1 MKKNPLTPRFTNA
14 PHFKHF
20 WEQGNGKKLID
31 WTGAEVSLKHFD
43 AFAPLYY
50 QVDQKGDDVVRDLFL
65 KKPFP
70 EAMELVEGYIKNG
83 VSSKDN
89 VPESVKQL
97 FLESQTV
104 PDWVDHKLLKKG
116 AEVCMKSGVDGLIS
130 LRDYSLMGGYDFA
143 YLNKPLIFTS
153 ALKKGAIKRLGQT
166 LEFWVKA
173 TRYDA
178 MNIHAQGYEMAI
190 KVRLIHSYSRIMI
203 EKKAYNWNEEE
214 WGRPI
219 NLWDMTATYCGFSL
233 VFLHGLYLLNQSI
246 TREDELG
253 VMHLWKYIGYLLGIP
268 TAYLPNTL
276 KEAVEQF
283 YLWTSIQDSA
293 DDDSIHLAIAL
304 LEEPVENPILKYRF
318 QRKLLR
324 NAHNGCSALFLD
336 KEVFERLHLHKTKS
350 SFWFPKLVRFMNG
363 IQGFLI
369 RRGIIS
375 EKQQIL
381 KGSKIQEKVMKDYQ
395 RIV

>member
-1 MKKNPLTPRFTNA
+1 MSQTLLQPRFKNA

-20 WEQGNGKKLID
+20 WEKGNGKKLID
-31 WTGAEVSLKHFD
+31 WTNAEVNFNRFD
-43 AFAPLYY
+43 EFAPLFY

-70 EAMELVEGYIKNG
+70 EAMKEIEGYIRNG

-97 FLESQTV
+97 FKECQTV
-104 PDWVDHKLLKKG
+104 PSWVDHKLLKRG
-116 AEVCMKSGVDGLIS
+116 AEVCMKSGVDALIS

-153 ALKKGAIKRLGQT
+153 ALKKGAIKRLGKT

-203 EKKAYNWNEEE
+203 QQKALDWDEEK
-214 WGRPI
+214 WGKPI

-233 VFLHGLYLLNQSI
+233 VFLHGLHLLNRSI
-246 TREDELG
+246 SKEDERG
-253 VMHLWKYIGYLLGIP
+253 VMHLWKYIGYILGIP
-268 TAYLPNTL
+268 SAYLPNTL

-283 YLWTSIQDSA
+283 YPWTSIQDSA
-293 DDDSIHLAIAL
+293 DEDSIHLAIAL
-304 LEEPVENPILKYRF
+304 LEEPIENPILKYRF

-336 KEVFERLHLHKTKS
+336 KNVFERLHLHKTKS

-363 IQGFLI
+363 MQSFLVHS
-369 RRGIIS
+369 RIIS
-375 EKQQIL
+375 EKRQIL
-381 KGSKIQEKVMKDYQ
+381 KGSKIQEKIMKDYQ
-395 RIV
+395 KIV